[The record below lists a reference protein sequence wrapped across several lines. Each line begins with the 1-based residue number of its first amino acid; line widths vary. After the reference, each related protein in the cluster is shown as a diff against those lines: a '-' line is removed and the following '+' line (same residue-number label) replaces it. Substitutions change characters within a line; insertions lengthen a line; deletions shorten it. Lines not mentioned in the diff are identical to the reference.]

1 MGCEKYKPTYILI
14 ALNVA
19 IYIAGA
25 IVGGNA
31 IQTSSDTSMHS
42 GDKLTA

>member
-1 MGCEKYKPTYILI
+1 MNCEKYKPTYILI

-25 IVGGNA
+25 IVGGDA
-31 IQTSSDTSMHS
+31 LQTSNNVRDI
-42 GDKLTA
+42 GDKLTV